1 MKSHNQGEVWG
12 LAVVDEGKIVTSGD
26 DNQVLVWDT
35 DERRQVGACVVSNE
49 AKKLRRKGASTLSN
63 LPDS

>member
-12 LAVVDEGKIVTSGD
+12 LGVVDEGKIVTSGD

-35 DERRQVGACVVSNE
+35 DERR
-49 AKKLRRKGASTLSN
+49 
-63 LPDS
+63 